1 MPTLENSPT
10 VVVTGANGL
19 VGART
24 CAHLLERGA
33 TVRAVVRR
41 EGTAPDGTEELVGDF
56 TDSSVAARA
65 VSGATAV
72 VSTVHPMGS
81 DRATQESVGVD
92 GTVTLARAARDAHVE
107 TFVHVSTAAVYDRTA
122 GVGDVDEHGTL
133 VGVDAGDYPVT
144 KRDLDAALGEIG
156 GITRVLV
163 RPPAVLGSGES
174 SVWNTLRPASIRA
187 GEQAR
192 AIAEGTF
199 AWVHV
204 DDLAAM
210 LADLA
215 TGRIAR
221 TADPEQGPVLA
232 QCTPVNVAGEP
243 ATQRDYY
250 DTIAKA
256 LEVRPVWQDEPGWTG
271 QLVVDRARRWG
282 WQPEVDLATALAEIN
297 DDVSSLR

>member
-1 MPTLENSPT
+1 MPTSENSPI

-41 EGTAPDGTEELVGDF
+41 EGTAPEGTEELVGDF

-65 VSGATAV
+65 VSRASAV

-81 DRATQESVGVD
+81 DRATQESVGID
-92 GTVTLARAARDAHVE
+92 GTITLARAARDADVE
-107 TFVHVSTAAVYDRTA
+107 TFVHVSTAAVYDRSV

-133 VGVDAGDYPVT
+133 VGADAGDYPVT
-144 KRDLDAALGEIG
+144 KRDLDAALSEIG

-187 GEQAR
+187 GAQAR
-192 AIAEGTF
+192 TIADETF

-204 DDLAAM
+204 DDLATM

-215 TGRIAR
+215 TGRIAS
-221 TADPEQGPVLA
+221 ADNPEEGPVLA

-250 DTIAKA
+250 DTITRA

-271 QLVVDRARRWG
+271 HFVVERARRWG
-282 WQPEVDLATALAEIN
+282 WQPQVDLASALAEI
-297 DDVSSLR
+297 DRDIRSRG

>member
-1 MPTLENSPT
+1 MPTSKNSPI

-19 VGART
+19 VGAHT
-24 CAHLLERGA
+24 CAQLLERGA

-81 DRATQESVGVD
+81 DRTTQEVVGVD
-92 GTVTLARAARDAHVE
+92 GTVTLARAARDADAE
-107 TFVHVSTAAVYDRTA
+107 TFVHVSTAAVYDRSA
-122 GVGDVDEHGTL
+122 GIGDVDEHGAL
-133 VGVDAGDYPVT
+133 VGADAGDYPVT
-144 KRDLDAALGEIG
+144 KRDLDAALAEIG

-187 GEQAR
+187 GAQAR
-192 AIAEGTF
+192 AIAEETF

-204 DDLAAM
+204 DDLSTM

-215 TGRIAR
+215 TGRIAS
-221 TADPEQGPVLA
+221 ADDAEHGPVFA
-232 QCTPVNVAGEP
+232 KCTPVNVAGEP

-250 DTIAKA
+250 GTVTKA

-282 WQPEVDLATALAEIN
+282 WQPQVDLAAALSEIDN
-297 DDVSSLR
+297 DIRSGG